1 MNTSLFVGRPCQ
13 QDVFNVQV
21 VIFHFRSFFF
31 AIAQSIL
38 AAWQLA

>member
-21 VIFHFRSFFF
+21 VIFLFRSFFF
-31 AIAQSIL
+31 AVAQSVL